1 MRSADECLAKA
12 NELSRLAELSRV
24 AEVTAR
30 FLAMADAWLDLAVR
44 AEWHD
49 SGRYAEAIRAHRIW
63 RP

>member
-12 NELSRLAELSRV
+12 NELSRLAELSRLP
-24 AEVTAR
+24 EVSAL
-30 FLAMADAWLDLAVR
+30 FLVMADAWVDLAVR

-49 SGRYAEAIRAHRIW
+49 SGRYAEALLAHRIR